1 LSLPD
6 GTPDPNG
13 NLTITE
19 YTNKIAP
26 PVGARNYTEPTVDE
40 VDTTDVDE
48 KETTVAASFSTRR
61 FMELDSEEAVLTVV
75 RAELVRCDI
84 MDAALVERRL
94 LLANDTGQ
102 PETAFGSPDALL
114 KRGEREL
121 YSASRA
127 WADHFE
133 ASVRGQSTAIGI
145 YNAMVRAAEK
155 VDLNI
160 YARPLE
166 RRMRQGSALGC
177 LDNALEV
184 GQIDT
189 NGSEKSGWQ
198 FSASPDIA
206 AVERLML
213 SLNIPFSEMP
223 FKDAMTWFRARKVLP
238 RAVFEAMTADV
249 RRKSFTVAG
258 VQSKEMLTTL
268 QAELAKQVGQGGDL
282 REFSK
287 FMEKR
292 LISSGMVASK
302 LPESGALSASH
313 IENVFRTNMANSY
326 QAGRYTHATQPEVM
340 RARPIWE
347 VRTIRDNRT
356 RPTHLAVN
364 GKMLYAS
371 DPLWQRLYPPF
382 GWMCRCRCITRDAS
396 YANTVGSAS
405 DFAGLPDSGFT
416 SGVSSLL

>member
-1 LSLPD
+1 
-6 GTPDPNG
+6 
-13 NLTITE
+13 
-19 YTNKIAP
+19 
-26 PVGARNYTEPTVDE
+26 
-40 VDTTDVDE
+40 
-48 KETTVAASFSTRR
+48 
-61 FMELDSEEAVLTVV
+61 MELDSEESVLTVV
-75 RAELVRCDI
+75 RAELIRYDLTEP
-84 MDAALVERRL
+84 ARVEQRL
-94 LLANDTGQ
+94 LLANDHGEH
-102 PETAFGSPDALL
+102 ETAFGSPDALV

-121 YSASRA
+121 WNASRA
-127 WADHFE
+127 WANDFE
-133 ASVRGQSTAIGI
+133 ASVQGQTTAVGI

-166 RRMRQGSALGC
+166 RRMRQGAALGC

-184 GQIDT
+184 GQIDSNGTEKT
-189 NGSEKSGWQ
+189 NWK

-206 AVERLML
+206 VIERLLLAMGV
-213 SLNIPFSEMP
+213 PFSEMP
-223 FKDAMTWFRARKVLP
+223 FKEAMTWFKARKVMP
-238 RAVFEAMTADV
+238 RATFESMSVDV

-268 QAELAKQVGQGGDL
+268 QAELARQVGKGGDL

-287 FMEKR
+287 YMEER

-302 LPESGALSASH
+302 LSESGALSASH
-313 IENVFRTNMANSY
+313 VENVFRTNMANSY
-326 QAGRYTHATQPEVM
+326 HAGRYTHATQPEVM

-347 VRTIRDNRT
+347 TRTIKDART

-371 DPLWQRLYPPF
+371 DPFWQTCYPPY

-396 YANTVGSAS
+396 YASQVGTAS
-405 DFAGLPDSGFT
+405 DFAGLPDSGFV
-416 SGVSSLL
+416 SGVSALF